1 MTEAAK
7 PSSKSQATPETII
20 TKLAEQTQARTDV
33 VRTLYKEEMEA
44 LHKEA
49 AVKGFIG
56 IVAARRVRQRLLS
69 AARQV
74 RRRLLPARK
83 HAD

>member
-1 MTEAAK
+1 MAEAAAQ
-7 PSSKSQATPETII
+7 SSKSQASDETTI
-20 TKLAEQTQARTDV
+20 TKLAEQTQAETEV

-56 IVAARRVRQRLLS
+56 IIAAR
-69 AARQV
+69 
-74 RRRLLPARK
+74 
-83 HAD
+83 

>member
-1 MTEAAK
+1 MTEAAAQ
-7 PSSKSQATPETII
+7 SSKSQTSDETTI
-20 TKLAEQTQARTDV
+20 TKLAEQTQAETDV

-44 LHKEA
+44 LHNEA

-56 IVAARRVRQRLLS
+56 IIAARRVKQRLLS

-74 RRRLLPARK
+74 RQRLLAPRN
-83 HAD
+83 HAG